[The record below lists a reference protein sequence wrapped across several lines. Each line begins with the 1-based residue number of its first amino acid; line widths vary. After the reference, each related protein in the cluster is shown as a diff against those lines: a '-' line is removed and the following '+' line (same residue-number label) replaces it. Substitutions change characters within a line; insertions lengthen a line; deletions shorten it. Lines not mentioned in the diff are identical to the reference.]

1 MDELD
6 REVMDAIAD
15 RYTAEAIEALE
26 AALGRY
32 DSAFET
38 EMEFEGC
45 TLYLARDGRV
55 ASLSRVLDADG
66 VDLDIAGFA
75 ASEGLSVGDFAAR
88 EWARFIDR
96 QVARDEARACREGL

>member
-6 REVMDAIAD
+6 REVMDSIAD

-26 AALGRY
+26 ALHH
-32 DSAFET
+32 DVTTVEVSFEDA
-38 EMEFEGC
+38 
-45 TLYLARDGRV
+45 TLVYVLAGQRPTL
-55 ASLSRVLDADG
+55 ARVLDADG
-66 VDLDIAGFA
+66 VDLDPAGFA